1 MITQLQDLLR
11 RRRTDRRSTATHGD
25 AGPLELLADRA
36 PMNAQLWTDL
46 AQGPILGV
54 QVGCTPNI
62 HRATVTAGL
71 TWERVDIDDHTSRP
85 FSLAARTATYPGRAE
100 RVARGVPALSQSP
113 VGRTLRGMECRS
125 SLIDLNGPLAVGM
138 ELQEAWTGADHA
150 FTGILPNLVDQVLR
164 AILVV
169 KIDNEVAFA
178 VVS

>member
-1 MITQLQDLLR
+1 MSSAKPRALRTWLYRIATNACLDFLEKARLYADPHRPAGCGRDGHRGAGNGSRHRKPSDRPVWPPHSRSPMITQLQDLLR
-11 RRRTDRRSTATHGD
+11 RGRTDRRSTATHGD

-85 FSLAARTATYPGRAE
+85 FSLAARTATYRDGPNELPG
-100 RVARGVPALSQSP
+100 
-113 VGRTLRGMECRS
+113 
-125 SLIDLNGPLAVGM
+125 
-138 ELQEAWTGADHA
+138 
-150 FTGILPNLVDQVLR
+150 
-164 AILVV
+164 
-169 KIDNEVAFA
+169 
-178 VVS
+178 VSRH